1 MLNVRERVVLIRT
14 WRDWSILIAWQTL
27 SDALDSLV
35 RFLEM
40 GVVIT
45 VLCGILTFNAF
56 YPPQIPSLSVCLAC
70 ALINHCVER
79 NLVVRTCHLVVVL
92 TSFVHTSWALS
103 FWIPCQFA
111 VRQRFST
118 LHHWQRRPMG
128 LAFHVV
134 KLVKVGHFQ
143 KSNLQEECVRLL
155 LQSLAVLP
163 ACLKVVSAIG
173 ILQSNDLDLEI
184 LGMLYYIALL
194 ASQMGYALQGSSFQL
209 LNAGAESMRFLWPQT
224 QGS

>member
-1 MLNVRERVVLIRT
+1 
-14 WRDWSILIAWQTL
+14 
-27 SDALDSLV
+27 
-35 RFLEM
+35 
-40 GVVIT
+40 
-45 VLCGILTFNAF
+45 
-56 YPPQIPSLSVCLAC
+56 
-70 ALINHCVER
+70 
-79 NLVVRTCHLVVVL
+79 
-92 TSFVHTSWALS
+92 
-103 FWIPCQFA
+103 
-111 VRQRFST
+111 
-118 LHHWQRRPMG
+118 MG